1 MCESCA
7 PPYTLC
13 SGQHA
18 VAPAAKMLSVGMLQ
32 GAMFQ

>member
-18 VAPAAKMLSVGMLQ
+18 VARAAKMLSVSMLQ
-32 GAMFQ
+32 GTRFQ